1 MVFDIKKR
9 ETLRKRLEG
18 YLNEYR
24 EFYSEYALDEIEENF
39 LNPYRPI
46 RDSSDV
52 LNQIYAYLGIFDVE
66 KDNAYDIFIKLIKS
80 RMNIHRNLL
89 EVGCGYYP
97 SLALRMLRHQKRG
110 SITAIDPLLVKEDF
124 EGIKVIKTRLSKNFD
139 ITPYDMLYG
148 LYPCDATLD
157 MIELASDYDKDLCI
171 LACDCYET
179 LDGELDD
186 MNEWIKYIKEYIM
199 SCNPKGRVYK
209 IEKIKSLKAPLITM
223 RKSTK

>member
-66 KDNAYDIFIKLIKS
+66 KDNAYD
-80 RMNIHRNLL
+80 
-89 EVGCGYYP
+89 
-97 SLALRMLRHQKRG
+97 
-110 SITAIDPLLVKEDF
+110 
-124 EGIKVIKTRLSKNFD
+124 
-139 ITPYDMLYG
+139 MLYG

-186 MNEWIKYIKEYIM
+186 MNEWIKYIKESIM
-199 SCNPKGRVYK
+199 SCNIG
-209 IEKIKSLKAPLITM
+209 
-223 RKSTK
+223 